1 MKGESE
7 MEELGKLIRDLFDDQ
22 KMEIADLKGECS
34 ALRLENRKIETERRS
49 MMEILKNIATII
61 APLVVKSTTGEWY
74 MQSLW
79 GKDFEKFI
87 KLLGIELKEEE
98 E

>member
-1 MKGESE
+1 
-7 MEELGKLIRDLFDDQ
+7 MEELGKLIRDLFDEQ
-22 KMEIADLKGECS
+22 KMEIADLKDEC
-34 ALRLENRKIETERRS
+34 ATLRLENRKIETEQRG
-49 MMEILKNIATII
+49 MMESLKNVATII

-79 GKDFEKFI
+79 GKDFEKLI